1 MLDSITLRVAFG
13 VTTLTLFLLFALV
26 TFRATRSPF
35 SFWWCTA
42 LVLFMGGIPRLPA
55 GRHRLPGLGQPA
67 RQRADRRGRRLRVDG
82 EQVAA

>member
-42 LVLFMGGIPRLPA
+42 LVLFMGDPSPTCRTAPPPRSGA
-55 GRHRLPGLGQPA
+55 TRSATG
-67 RQRADRRGRRLRVDG
+67 
-82 EQVAA
+82 